1 LFYAWSSCKREQSAL
16 KKNKG
21 KLICETDQID
31 SGKWLDVP
39 KENCLATID
48 ILLDVEDYQKGCNK
62 LVLLTLMLYTMN
74 MVTMRKI
81 FSSLFNVLGVSFT
94 KWTIEYDEPDGEAF
108 SKHHLE
114 AVLVDNSNVILK

>member
-1 LFYAWSSCKREQSAL
+1 
-16 KKNKG
+16 
-21 KLICETDQID
+21 
-31 SGKWLDVP
+31 LDVP

-48 ILLDVEDYQKGCNK
+48 ILLDVEDYQKGCSK
-62 LVLLTLMLYTMN
+62 LVLLTLMLYTLN